1 MLIQPS
7 SRFFTSLQRAHG
19 YRSIAGVD
27 EVGCGCLAGPV
38 VAAAVIMRGPTPL
51 PSLRDSKL
59 LSHNQREQLA
69 LRIKKSRS
77 LIWQIGAASV
87 EEIDALGIRPATL
100 LASQRAL
107 LGLTEAPD
115 AVVSDA
121 FFIPGLPFP
130 CHPLV
135 RADQQCRAVAAASVL
150 AKVYRDALLT
160 ELDRAYPGYGL
171 AKHKGYGTNE
181 HLRALDELGPCALHR
196 KSFAPVQAA
205 SKRKEPTPYPPPSAS
220 QERS

>member
-1 MLIQPS
+1 MLLGMSSLPS
-7 SRFFTSLQRAHG
+7 TRFFASLQRAHG

-38 VAAAVIMRGPTPL
+38 VAAAVVLRGHTPL

-59 LSHNQREQLA
+59 LSPSQRETLA
-69 LRIKKSRS
+69 VRIKKSPTI
-77 LIWQIGAASV
+77 IWRIGSASV

-107 LGLTEAPD
+107 LGLTETPD

-135 RADQQCRAVAAASVL
+135 RADQRCRAVAVASVL
-150 AKVYRDALLT
+150 AKVHRDQLMDTLEEAH
-160 ELDRAYPGYGL
+160 PGYGF
-171 AKHKGYGTNE
+171 ARHKGYGTHE
-181 HLRALDELGPCALHR
+181 HLAALKKLGPCAIHR
-196 KSFAPVQAA
+196 RSFTPVRIAEEEALALGKS
-205 SKRKEPTPYPPPSAS
+205 
-220 QERS
+220 